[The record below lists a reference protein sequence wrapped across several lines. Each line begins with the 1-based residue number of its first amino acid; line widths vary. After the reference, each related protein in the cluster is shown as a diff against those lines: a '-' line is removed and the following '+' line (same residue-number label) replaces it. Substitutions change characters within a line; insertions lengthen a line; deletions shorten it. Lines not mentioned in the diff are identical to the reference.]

1 MAISRQSL
9 EQKFFR
15 GLNRFVEPAVRAG
28 VGSPRYAPGGMI
40 VLETTGFK
48 SGATRR
54 TPLLATRLGHYTLIS
69 TVRGERSFW
78 IKNLQK
84 DAHTRYYL
92 GGKARDAQAFVIA
105 PGTAYKTPQSLPA
118 IMGWLSDK
126 LAPLTNRGWAFVILA
141 P

>member
-28 VGSPRYAPGGMI
+28 VASPRYAPGGMI

-48 SGATRR
+48 TGATRR
-54 TPLLATRLGHYTLIS
+54 TPLLATRLGRYMLIS
-69 TVRGERSFW
+69 TARGERSFW
-78 IKNLQK
+78 VKNLQK
-84 DAHTRYYL
+84 DAATRYYL
-92 GGKARDAQAFVIA
+92 GGTARDAQAFVIA
-105 PGTAYKTPQSLPA
+105 PGKDYITPQSMPA
-118 IMGWLSDK
+118 IIGWISNK
-126 LAPLTNRGWAFVILA
+126 LAPLTKQGWAFVILA